1 MQDIELQEV
10 DNLDGQG
17 EPLVNRDYALLNN
30 VKVDLTVQV
39 GTVTMTVDEL
49 FSIKKGQVVK
59 LNEAI
64 DKPINLLL
72 DDKVIA
78 KGKLTVCDDNFAI
91 EVMQVSE

>member
-10 DNLDGQG
+10 DKLDGQG
-17 EPLVNRDYALLNN
+17 EPLVSRDYALLNN

-39 GTVTMTVDEL
+39 GTATMTVDEL

-59 LNEAI
+59 LNESI

>member
-10 DNLDGQG
+10 DKIDGQG
-17 EPLVNRDYALLNN
+17 EPLVSRDYALLNN

-39 GTVTMTVDEL
+39 GTATMTVDEL

>member
-10 DNLDGQG
+10 DKLDGQG
-17 EPLVNRDYALLNN
+17 EPIVSRDYALLNN

-39 GTVTMTVDEL
+39 GTATMTVDEL

-59 LNEAI
+59 LNESI